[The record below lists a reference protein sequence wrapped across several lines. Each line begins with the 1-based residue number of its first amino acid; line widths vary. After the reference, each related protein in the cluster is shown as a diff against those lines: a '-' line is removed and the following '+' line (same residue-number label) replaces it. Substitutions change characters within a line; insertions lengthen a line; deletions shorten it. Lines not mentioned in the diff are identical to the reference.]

1 MSNALPTGVTR
12 YIEAQRVS
20 APASASASENQPI
33 TVLMGS
39 ESNLH
44 APPTPAEWDYLLAER
59 IGIMHESGMTLDRA
73 RALAL
78 GDTVRTHGPNP
89 GAGQ

>member
-1 MSNALPTGVTR
+1 
-12 YIEAQRVS
+12 
-20 APASASASENQPI
+20 
-33 TVLMGS
+33 MGS

-78 GDTVRTHGPNP
+78 GDTVRTHGPKP